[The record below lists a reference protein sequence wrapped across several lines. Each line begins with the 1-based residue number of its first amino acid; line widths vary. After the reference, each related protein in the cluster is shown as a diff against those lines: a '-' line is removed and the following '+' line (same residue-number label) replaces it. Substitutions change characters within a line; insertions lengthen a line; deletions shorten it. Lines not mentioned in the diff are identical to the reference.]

1 MPKIPDAV
9 GRLGRILEPGLF
21 YGQLFAER
29 HQLPQV
35 LMLQTRVHVTII
47 LFFFLF
53 DSTRQKNIH
62 PNEFRLPE
70 DIVPIKY
77 TLSLLVDMEKQ
88 TTEGRVSIWLKVVR
102 PTKQI
107 TFHVH
112 SKLVTVKKNGVRV
125 IDMGTNKNQT
135 VRKYSQNKT
144 KEFGTVNLTKKL
156 KAGTSVK
163 LFIPFEGRVRD
174 LVLKDLFLSED
185 GSGGQMAVTGG
196 DDARV

>member
-1 MPKIPDAV
+1 
-9 GRLGRILEPGLF
+9 
-21 YGQLFAER
+21 
-29 HQLPQV
+29 
-35 LMLQTRVHVTII
+35 
-47 LFFFLF
+47 
-53 DSTRQKNIH
+53 
-62 PNEFRLPE
+62 
-70 DIVPIKY
+70 
-77 TLSLLVDMEKQ
+77 MEKQ

-102 PTKQI
+102 PTRQI

-112 SKLVTVKKNGVRV
+112 PRLVTVKKNGVRV

-174 LVLKDLFLSED
+174 LVLKGLFLSED
-185 GSGGQMAVTGG
+185 GAGGQMAVT
-196 DDARV
+196 DFEPVSARKVRENLFQSLLSGFPLL